1 MIAIAVIRK
10 IPPKTGSVMSFGNSV
25 IFKDPEAGNLGKTIV
40 KRMKRIAEITA
51 IHKKVVLQPTYKPT
65 IRPNG
70 KPTTIATEVAA
81 TIILKPNDFLPSGAI
96 FTAKGEAIDQKIACA
111 QATPILEVI
120 KVAKFVDT
128 VDKTWL
134 KTKRPTTVN
143 NNFFKANFDA
153 IIIKGS
159 DAIITTQAYT
169 VISMPA

>member
-1 MIAIAVIRK
+1 
-10 IPPKTGSVMSFGNSV
+10 MSFGNSV
-25 IFKDPEAGNLGKTIV
+25 IFKDPEAGILGKTIV
-40 KRMKRIAEITA
+40 KRIKRIAEITA

-81 TIILKPNDFLPSGAI
+81 TIILKPTSGAI

-120 KVAKFVDT
+120 KVAKVIDT
-128 VDKTWL
+128 VDSTWL

-143 NNFFKANFDA
+143 SNFFRANFDA
-153 IIIKGS
+153 IIIKGR

-169 VISMPA
+169 VISIPA